1 MAKDVETYFQAA
13 NADSRY
19 RIKLFRLAFDAAVS
33 SFSGRQQLYER
44 YYSGDPV
51 RLAGTLYEIYDKAPH
66 VDRIAELLDDLE
78 SRQSGHA
85 PLGFRPL
92 LSAAE

>member
-1 MAKDVETYFQAA
+1 
-13 NADSRY
+13 
-19 RIKLFRLAFDAAVS
+19 
-33 SFSGRQQLYER
+33 
-44 YYSGDPV
+44 V

-78 SRQSGHA
+78 SRQSGNA

>member
-1 MAKDVETYFQAA
+1 MSKDVETYFQAA
-13 NADSRY
+13 NADSRH

-51 RLAGTLYEIYDKAPH
+51 RLSSTLYEIYDKDPH
-66 VDRIAELLDDLE
+66 VDRIAQLLDDLE
-78 SRQSGHA
+78 TRQTGDGT
-85 PLGFRPL
+85 LGFRPV